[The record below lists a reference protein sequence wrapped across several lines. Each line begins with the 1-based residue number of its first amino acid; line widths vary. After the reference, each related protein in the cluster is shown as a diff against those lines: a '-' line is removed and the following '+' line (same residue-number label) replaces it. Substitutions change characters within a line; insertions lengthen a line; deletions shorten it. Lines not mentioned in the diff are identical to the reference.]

1 MMSLDAY
8 AVKCIVAR
16 PSAVRFSTGS
26 IVARRRALMFAVPE
40 SKPPE
45 TQEAPKPKRS
55 FFAGPFAPVVWL
67 LVGVVVT
74 LGIVLA
80 IRLTQSEP
88 RRSDPSSRAAADAAP
103 RSTARVRGEEAPET
117 EAELDD
123 AGRRFAGLYLTY
135 LMKSYYTDA
144 RGFCDK
150 LLVALCK
157 ALVSTDLIA
166 NEERCQGLPNS
177 DLVLAIGRYQ
187 HHVGLPVDGKA
198 GPETV
203 RAILGGEFGSRREMA
218 STYCPGST
226 LLTPSPSSSSTPS
239 SSAAPSAVGSA
250 KR

>member
-1 MMSLDAY
+1 MS
-8 AVKCIVAR
+8 
-16 PSAVRFSTGS
+16 
-26 IVARRRALMFAVPE
+26 AVPE
-40 SKPPE
+40 PPPPE
-45 TQEAPKPKRS
+45 IQDAPKPKRS
-55 FFAGPFAPVVWL
+55 LFAGPYAPVVWL
-67 LVGVVVT
+67 LVGAAVT
-74 LGIVLA
+74 LGVVLA

-88 RRSDPSSRAAADAAP
+88 RRSDPSSRAATGEEAP

-157 ALVSTDLIA
+157 ALVSTDLIE
-166 NEERCQGLPNS
+166 NEERCRGLPNS
-177 DLVLAIGRYQ
+177 ALVLAIGRYQ

-218 STYCPGST
+218 STYCPGSS
-226 LLTPSPSSSSTPS
+226 LLTPTPS
-239 SSAAPSAVGSA
+239 ASATPSASTSA